1 MQNTVALPP
10 RPGIAMKTN
19 RNTACT
25 SGRLPRANVFGAV
38 VLAAGLLMGIVP
50 EAQSQTIFTD
60 RAAYNAALAAAGLSS
75 TLEGYETYPNDEQ
88 AGSRTITLGNFRVSY
103 DNAEAV
109 SAFGVTDASP
119 PGGSGI
125 GPTAGSKFLYAA
137 YPTSAA
143 PGGTVNFL
151 FGAPIRAF
159 GTDLKD
165 LENANLT
172 YDTSSGA
179 SGVAAFAG
187 ADGNVQ
193 FFGIL
198 SNTPFTSIGFTEPGA
213 GTGDGVV
220 FDQTVFS
227 STPEPS
233 AALFGVIG
241 VLGIASYR
249 IRRRCPQRIKSRP
262 GRSQAQ

>member
-1 MQNTVALPP
+1 MQNRVALPL
-10 RPGIAMKTN
+10 RPGIAMKTHP
-19 RNTACT
+19 NTACT
-25 SGRLPRANVFGAV
+25 SGRLPRANVLGAV

-75 TLEGYETYPNDEQ
+75 TLEGYETYPNDAQ
-88 AGSRTITLGNFRVSY
+88 AGPRTITLGYFRVSY
-103 DNAEAV
+103 NDADSV
-109 SAFGVTDASP
+109 SEFGVTDTP
-119 PGGSGI
+119 PAGGSGI
-125 GPTAGSKFLYAA
+125 GPTAGSKYLYAA
-137 YPTSAA
+137 YPTPSA
-143 PGGTVNFL
+143 PSGTVDFL
-151 FGAPIRAF
+151 FGAPIQAF
-159 GTDLKD
+159 GTDVKD

-198 SNTPFTSIGFTEPGA
+198 SNTPFTSIGFTAPGA

-220 FDQTVFS
+220 FDQTTFS

-249 IRRRCPQRIKSRP
+249 IRRRRPQRVKSRL
-262 GRSQAQ
+262 GRAQTP